1 MFVMR
6 NLFITGVFQTDFLIN
21 NYIGVVSL
29 DSIYFGNS
37 GFRNF
42 RGSYALILLTII
54 FFQMRNPEKNYV
66 SEIAV
71 SYSNTYKRKIKVT
84 GADSAHKTLRKM
96 WDTNLLNIQEQFC
109 VLFLNNANEVVG
121 FRCLSSGTLTASLVD
136 FKILF
141 GLACKSLASAIIVAH
156 NHPSGKLQPSQG
168 DINVTNKIKEAGKLL
183 DVKLLDHIILTN
195 NDYFSLNDNNLI

>member
-1 MFVMR
+1 MFVK
-6 NLFITGVFQTDFLIN
+6 QE
-21 NYIGVVSL
+21 S
-29 DSIYFGNS
+29 
-37 GFRNF
+37 FR
-42 RGSYALILLTII
+42 
-54 FFQMRNPEKNYV
+54 RNPKQFIYDKRLPKGNKSERLVSQFLELSCNPKGNLAYKYFLTMQEKKDFV
-66 SEIAV
+66 SEISV
-71 SYSNTYKRKIKVT
+71 SYSRTYKRKIKVT

-109 VLFLNNANEVVG
+109 VLFLNNSNEVVG

-141 GLACKSLASAIIVAH
+141 GLACKSLSSAIIIAH

-168 DINVTNKIKEAGKLL
+168 DINVTKKIKEAGNML
-183 DVKLLDHIILTN
+183 DIKLLDHIILTQ